1 VFFNKLGL
9 KSLTKKWRKY
19 SELSNLGI
27 IARRK
32 FFNNCFDGA
41 LTCAG
46 IVSGSFIL
54 FLSSGGLSNPAQSLS
69 STIIIIT
76 GFSTALAI
84 GISGLWGAFL
94 SEEAERKKK
103 LDDLKKE
110 MVIIEKGNAEEGNAE
125 EGKDYKEI
133 NNENNSEN
141 ILQEDEEIKKAMVAP
156 IKINHS
162 NDKRKFSLRSKKKV
176 KNSKTLIEQSERFAT
191 IIASLVDGGAPV
203 LGSVLPLIPFFF
215 GTNLSLFHFLV
226 SYAILVG
233 VLVYLGIFLGNI
245 SGGGRLKYTL
255 HLVMAGITTL
265 IVSLLLELA
274 ISPN

>member
-1 VFFNKLGL
+1 MGL

-19 SELSNLGI
+19 SDLSNLGI
-27 IARRK
+27 IVRRK

-41 LTCAG
+41 LTIAG
-46 IVSGSFIL
+46 IVSGSFI
-54 FLSSGGLSNPAQSLS
+54 FFWSHPDLSA
-69 STIIIIT
+69 TIIIIT

-110 MVIIEKGNAEEGNAE
+110 MVIIEEDDE
-125 EGKDYKEI
+125 EGKDRKEI
-133 NNENNSEN
+133 NPDDN
-141 ILQEDEEIKKAMVAP
+141 IKKILHEDAEIQKAMVIP
-156 IKINHS
+156 IKIN
-162 NDKRKFSLRSKKKV
+162 RKFSLKSKKK
-176 KNSKTLIEQSERFAT
+176 KGKQAKTLIERSERFAT
-191 IIASLVDGGAPV
+191 IVASLVDGGAPV
-203 LGSVLPLIPFFF
+203 LGSVFPLIPFFF
-215 GTNLSLFHFLV
+215 GTSLSLFHFIA

-233 VLVYLGIFLGNI
+233 ILVYLGIFLGNI

-265 IVSLLLELA
+265 LVSLLLELA
-274 ISPN
+274 ISP

>member
-1 VFFNKLGL
+1 MEL

-32 FFNNCFDGA
+32 FFNNAFDGA
-41 LTCAG
+41 LTIAG
-46 IVSGSFIL
+46 IVSGSFII
-54 FLSSGGLSNPAQSLS
+54 FLSNPAQSLS
-69 STIIIIT
+69 SKIIIIT

-110 MVIIEKGNAEEGNAE
+110 MVIIEEDDE
-125 EGKDYKEI
+125 EGKDRQEI
-133 NNENNSEN
+133 TIEDN
-141 ILQEDEEIKKAMVAP
+141 IKKILLEEEEIQKAMITP
-156 IKINHS
+156 INMNRSDDKKKIS
-162 NDKRKFSLRSKKKV
+162 IKSKKK
-176 KNSKTLIEQSERFAT
+176 KGKQSKTLIERSERFAT
-191 IIASLVDGGAPV
+191 IVASLVDGGAPV
-203 LGSVLPLIPFFF
+203 LGSVFPLIPFFF
-215 GTNLSLFHFLV
+215 GTSLSLFHFIA

-233 VLVYLGIFLGNI
+233 ILIYLGIFLGNI
-245 SGGGRLKYTL
+245 SGGGRIKYTL
-255 HLVMAGITTL
+255 HLVTAGITTL

-274 ISPN
+274 ISP

>member
-1 VFFNKLGL
+1 MQL
-9 KSLTKKWRKY
+9 KSLIKKWRKY

-32 FFNNCFDGA
+32 FFNNAFDGA
-41 LTCAG
+41 LTIAG
-46 IVSGSFIL
+46 IVSGSFI
-54 FLSSGGLSNPAQSLS
+54 FFLSNPSLS

-110 MVIIEKGNAEEGNAE
+110 MVIIEEKDE
-125 EGKDYKEI
+125 EGKNRKEI
-133 NNENNSEN
+133 NTEDN
-141 ILQEDEEIKKAMVAP
+141 IKEILLEEKEIQKAMVIP
-156 IKINHS
+156 MNINHS
-162 NDKRKFSLRSKKKV
+162 ADKRKFSTKSRKKKG
-176 KNSKTLIEQSERFAT
+176 KQSKTLIERSERFAT
-191 IIASLVDGGAPV
+191 IVASLVDGGAPV
-203 LGSVLPLIPFFF
+203 LGSVFPLIPFFF
-215 GTNLSLFHFLV
+215 GPSLSLFHFIA

-233 VLVYLGIFLGNI
+233 ILIYLGIYLGNI

-255 HLVMAGITTL
+255 HLVTAGITTL

-274 ISPN
+274 ISP